1 MRAKNAGRPVIYSG
15 VILAV
20 FFWAAFPLMITAPPA
35 SGGDD
40 PAAPKAA
47 AHASGKLTP
56 PARPLRAVQVMEFE
70 CATWDEVDK
79 RLDEFKAAG
88 VQAVILRVFHNQ
100 DDGYYRMINPAA
112 PAGVYFQTSA
122 APVVA
127 DVLGPVI
134 QMAHKKGLWVIAW
147 MTTRYA
153 DYGHERES
161 ALPCMAWDF
170 GKKAA
175 VPARGQ
181 SPLLPEVQDRVAAIF
196 ADLARYP
203 IDGVL
208 LQDDLVLRHTED
220 MGPRARELY
229 KKATGRDADPAL
241 FYRNVHKTAG
251 GKYAVGGY
259 TDAFYEWKRWQ
270 NRELLRFAER
280 LRRTVQAL
288 RPHVPVGMNLHYE
301 ALTDPDHAL
310 PWYAQSLDATLDSD
324 LDFYSLM
331 LYHRQMQKELHLSR
345 KAVFDLIDGALT
357 SLLSRVDFPQ
367 RVWVKAQSVD
377 WDTGARIPAAELTEL
392 LIRARGHGPVGLV
405 VIPAKKSLDLAALKG
420 IYQ

>member
-1 MRAKNAGRPVIYSG
+1 MSQSNRRPAPFPAAARAPLFIAALLLIMTV
-15 VILAV
+15 AV
-20 FFWAAFPLMITAPPA
+20 PA
-35 SGGDD
+35 GGDRAAAR
-40 PAAPKAA
+40 PAARPSAR
-47 AHASGKLTP
+47 LTP
-56 PARPLRAVQVMEFE
+56 PPRPVRALQVMEFE
-70 CATWDEVDK
+70 CATWDEVAE

-88 VQAVILRVFHNQ
+88 VRAVILRVFHNPG
-100 DDGYYRMINPAA
+100 DGYYRMITPAA
-112 PAGVYFQTSA
+112 PAGVYFKTAA

-134 QMAHKKGLWVIAW
+134 ELAHQRGLWVIAW
-147 MTTRYA
+147 MTTRYV
-153 DYGHERES
+153 DYGHEQDR
-161 ALPCMAWDF
+161 ALRCMAWDF
-170 GKKAA
+170 GKKAP

-181 SPLLPEVQDRVAAIF
+181 SPLLPEVQDRVDALF
-196 ADLARYP
+196 SDLARYP

-220 MGPRARELY
+220 LSPRARELY

-241 FYRNVHKTAG
+241 FYKNVHKTSS

-259 TDAFYEWKRWQ
+259 SGAFYEWKRWQ
-270 NRELLRFAER
+270 NRELIRFAER
-280 LRRTVQAL
+280 LRRTVQAA
-288 RPHVPVGMNLHYE
+288 RPHAPVGINLYYE

-310 PWYAQSLDATLDSD
+310 PWYAQDLDAALDSD

-345 KAVFDLIDGALT
+345 KAVFDLIDT
-357 SLLSRVDFPQ
+357 SLASLLKRVDYPQ

-377 WDTGARIPAAELTEL
+377 WDTGARVPAAELTGFL
-392 LIRARGHGPVGLV
+392 ARVKKRGPVGLV
-405 VIPAKKSLDLAALKG
+405 VIPAKKSLDLGALRK